1 MKKANFT
8 PLVSSFRA
16 AFSMLVLVLS
26 AFAMNAQTYNFST
39 GFIPDSPNVTDF
51 TTNVAT
57 IPAAPACP
65 GTWIVSGVRL
75 NITHTWASD
84 LDIFLVSPSGTM
96 YALSTDNGGNAG
108 PGYIDVLI
116 NLDPTKS
123 PLPPA
128 LPNTALSSGP
138 QVCSSMGTT
147 YSADCFGT
155 DANGTAVPP
164 PGVITQNIAA
174 PIAPAVGNW
183 IIRIRDD
190 TGGDTGTFV
199 SGQLI
204 FGYKTPGGALSA
216 IVTPPAP
223 VANSVATPAPTVT
236 LPFPTVTNSC
246 SPAPV
251 VTYTISPAT
260 ATPSAGTVTSAGVG
274 VQFPIGTYT
283 VTYCVTDPATSNFFV
298 TTFPVVVTDG
308 LPPTFTSMP
317 VNTTISLGAGQCNA
331 TFSYP
336 DITAN
341 DNFGFANSPS
351 RNAPASTWG
360 PNANAPYT
368 GGNGNF
374 GAAFNI
380 KNTSTSVMYIE
391 GFEVNNA
398 NGFPANTEVW
408 VTNGN
413 TYVGNLL
420 NPAAWTS
427 LGIQSVTQKAPT
439 PGGVFVGPIGDYN
452 VRLQADCLVLQ
463 PGESKGIFINGAQGY
478 TNAVGA
484 AANTSVG
491 PDMTIYT
498 GNAVTGNLAGT
509 VFGSLTYDANG
520 ANTGTSRRF
529 NGRVL
534 YRKFIPTIALSHGT
548 YTNNCPAVDVPKV
561 GITQTAGLPSGAT
574 LPVGVTKYT
583 FQAKDEAGNAKDSSF
598 TVTLTPFLAATQ
610 TLACNDMTNISLDAA
625 CKASLT
631 AGNFLTGGPYQC
643 FDFYKVEL
651 KNGSTVLGTSF
662 NGAYTGTALNTLV
675 GQPLIVQVTDAV
687 NPQNSCWG
695 KVVLEDKLPPIIT
708 CPADLTIE
716 CSANPTPGATTS
728 VPFSGALAGVPITA
742 ATGALAPTPITVTGA
757 PVGATIKKLGVS
769 VNLTQNDWFS
779 DLRITLVH
787 PDGTILEL
795 AKNVGNGTAAGTPFG
810 AGTFG
815 NNGNYI
821 FEMDDSGA
829 AKLDNTLAGAAGN
842 AAAVSGKTWK
852 PSGLP
857 FASWAGKP
865 VNGNYQLVI
874 QDGFPNAGSTIVRG
888 FTINIISDV
897 PFPSA
902 TAVDACGS
910 ATVKS
915 GDAVQNFTCAQNV
928 NISKIITRSFTA
940 TDASGNTAKCAFKIS
955 VRRAKLTDVT
965 FPIDRDGVDSPMLD
979 CSYPAAGSIPAVYGL
994 GAAYAG
1000 PFFDANGNPHP
1011 GVTGTPAPSGGGC
1024 NNVSVTYTDLKF
1036 NDVCGANGYKI
1047 VRTWKVVDWCAG
1059 TSGTR
1064 EQIIKVGDMI
1074 APVISGVPT
1083 QQFASTTASS
1093 CAATLTLAK
1102 PTVTDNCSKTTT
1114 VSASIFTD
1122 LTLTTAVGTSNPA
1135 NGLSFSDV
1143 PKSEFDAASES
1154 PIPYIVVYTAID
1166 ECGNASTSQGTL
1178 VVLDLIPPVPVCH
1191 QTLKVSLSLDGTAT
1205 IPAAQFD
1212 EGSYDNCK
1220 LGKMH
1225 VKRMGDAN
1233 SCSKIDLNKDGD
1245 VLDYVGLGQN
1255 GQLFAVAQR
1264 WDGKIDTVLAT
1275 LAASRTFSVANGI
1288 VTDTSKLHLNFATD
1302 TLITW
1307 YNPLPLTA
1315 FNNPQVQFSVNQWIP
1330 SNFNFV
1336 AQTRTLTYKPTVAA
1350 PLRSTLNWPGVGSK
1364 TAVRFIQNIYS
1375 GNIQYPIIYTSVY
1388 PYYVRTI
1395 STFFRPN
1402 PGPSQFLGLDEN
1414 ENGLADDDNYYENEY
1429 YNYFHKDVKFC
1440 CEDLGNDTLMV
1451 AVKVWDEVYNFV
1463 NYNPDIMDLLSDPD
1477 DDTKAYTD
1485 FLVPR
1490 RGNANICMSRVII
1503 EDKLPPIIFAE
1514 SNMEVCSNN
1523 ADAKAWLNSHKPQLK
1538 SLTSYPSATNP
1549 GYFDNCEATIDFTD
1563 ANSIDNCGNGTITR
1577 TWTATDK
1584 GGRKATA
1591 TQTVMSI
1598 NMSAYEVTFPANKDY
1613 TCALGGNVNPTGAG
1627 GTGEPKITTV
1637 AGSCP
1642 LVGVEYTD
1650 EIFDVVPG
1658 ACYKIL
1664 RTWKIINWCQINSS
1678 AGANTLNKN
1687 RGAECGAG
1695 TLKFSNIDPLT
1706 VAISKLTDVN
1716 DPNFKFKAKAAAIL
1730 AATCNGYDSD
1740 GYMEYTQI
1748 IKVSDNDAPILTAGT
1763 VTVKPLGKDCKV
1775 TVTATKGSATD
1786 CTKVTEESVAIYKK
1800 GAAGSETLVDTY
1812 VFGASKSWD
1821 FDATDKANYV
1831 ARYKASD
1838 KCGNFSTADVPFSTS
1853 DLKKPTPVCF
1863 TGLSA
1868 EIMPTAGTV
1877 MLMATQFN
1885 NGSYDN
1891 CTEASKLKFTIESP
1905 ASTSVPGTTAPA
1917 DGFITLACK
1926 GPKAIRLWVTD
1937 AAGNSDYCETFVD
1950 LQVNMPLAPGITV
1963 PNCSTA
1969 STAAIAGEVKT
1980 ETDKT
1985 VEGVMMQLGG
1995 SSIIQKYTPSTGY
2008 FNFLGLLPG
2017 TSYSVTPEMNVD
2029 PLNGVSTYDL
2039 VLISKHILN
2048 LQPFNSPYKWVAA
2061 DINKNG
2067 SVTTFDMVELRK
2079 LILHINSN
2087 FTSNTSWR
2095 FVDKSFAF
2103 PTTGNP
2109 IAATFPE
2116 AKNFQTLAADEQADF
2131 IGVKIGDING
2141 SAKASSKDA
2150 ASDRS
2155 KGTINVSVD
2164 EAAVI
2169 AGNEVKVTF
2178 KAADIA
2184 SIEGYQFT
2192 MNYDKAGL
2200 ELVTIEG
2207 DKANFGIIEE
2217 GVITTSWN
2225 GSTKEESLFT
2235 LVFKA
2240 KKDGQLSKMVS
2251 LNSRITKSEAYTNN
2265 ADLMDIALQFNG
2277 AKSVA
2282 QFELY
2287 QNTPNPF
2294 KGSTVIGFNLPKAEF
2309 AKVTVYDMTGR
2320 TLKVV
2325 EGDFTK
2331 GYNEV
2336 SINDIQATGVL
2347 QYKLETASNVATKSM
2362 IIVE

>member
-8 PLVSSFRA
+8 PLVSSFRS

-26 AFAMNAQTYNFST
+26 TFVMNAQTYNFST
-39 GFIPDSPNVTDF
+39 GPIGDSPAVTDF
-51 TTNVAT
+51 TTNVAAL
-57 IPAAPACP
+57 PVAPPCP
-65 GTWIVSGVRL
+65 GAWVVSGVKIT
-75 NITHTWASD
+75 ITHTWTDD

-96 YALSTDNGGNAG
+96 YSLSTDNGGTGTN
-108 PGYIDVLI
+108 GYPNVTL
-116 NLDPTKS
+116 NTDPTRS
-123 PLPPA
+123 PLPPSIA
-128 LPNTALSSGP
+128 GAVPGAGSVFSAECLGIDATNFTAI
-138 QVCSSMGTT
+138 
-147 YSADCFGT
+147 
-155 DANGTAVPP
+155 PP
-164 PGVITQNIAA
+164 PGVISQSIAA
-174 PIAPAVGNW
+174 PIAAATGNW

-190 TGGDTGTFV
+190 AGGDIGTF
-199 SGQLI
+199 SAGQLL
-204 FGYKTPGGALSA
+204 FSYKPAGGALSA
-216 IVTPPAP
+216 VVTPPAQA
-223 VANSVATPAPTVT
+223 VSTAATPIPTIT

-246 SPAPV
+246 
-251 VTYTISPAT
+251 T
-260 ATPSAGTVTSAGVG
+260 ATPTVTYSVVPATSIPAAGIVPAAG
-274 VQFPIGTYT
+274 APVQFPVGMYT
-283 VTYCVTDPATSNFFV
+283 VTYNVIDPVTGNTATTS
-298 TTFPVVVTDG
+298 FPVTVVDG
-308 LPPTFTSMP
+308 IKPTFTNMP
-317 VNTTISLGAGQCNA
+317 ANTTISLGAGQCNA
-331 TFSYP
+331 TFAFP
-336 DITAN
+336 DITAS
-341 DNFGFANSPS
+341 DNAGFANSPS

-360 PNANAPYT
+360 PNANAPYV
-368 GGNGNF
+368 GSNNGNF
-374 GAAFNI
+374 GTAFNI
-380 KNTSTSVMYIE
+380 KNTSASPMYIE

-398 NGFPANTEVW
+398 NGLPANMEVW
-408 VTNGN
+408 VSNGN

-420 NPAAWTS
+420 NVAAWTS
-427 LGIQSVTQKAPT
+427 LGIQSVTQSAPA
-439 PGGVFVGPIGDYN
+439 PGIGFLGPLGVYN
-452 VRLQADCLVLQ
+452 VRLQANCLVLQ

-478 TNAVGA
+478 TNATGA

-491 PDMTIYT
+491 PDMTIFT
-498 GNAVTGNLAGT
+498 GNAVTGNLTGT
-509 VFGSLTYDANG
+509 IFGTLTYDADG

-529 NGRVL
+529 NGKVL

-548 YTNNCPAVDVPKV
+548 YTNNCPVVDVPN
-561 GITQTAGLPSGAT
+561 
-574 LPVGVTKYT
+574 VGVTQLAGPASGANVPIGVTTYT
-583 FQAKDEAGNAKDSSF
+583 FQAKDEAGNTFNSSF

-625 CKASLT
+625 CKATLT

-643 FDFYKVEL
+643 FDLYKVEL

-675 GQPLIVQVTDAV
+675 GQPLIVQVTDAI
-687 NPQNSCWG
+687 NPANSCWG
-695 KVVLEDKLPPIIT
+695 KVVLEDKLPPVIT

-728 VPFSGALAGVPITA
+728 VPFSGVLPGLPVTAASGAMPATIVPIT
-742 ATGALAPTPITVTGA
+742 GA
-757 PVGATIKKLGVS
+757 PATATIKKVRVS
-769 VNLTQNDWFS
+769 FALQINDWFS

-787 PDGTILEL
+787 PDGTLIEL
-795 AKNVGNGTAAGTPFG
+795 AKNVGNGTAAGAAFG
-810 AGTFG
+810 AG
-815 NNGNYI
+815 NCANGGAFVFDI
-821 FEMDDSGA
+821 DDAGA
-829 AKLDNTLAGAAGN
+829 LKLDNTNACGASNAAGISGKVWQPSGAALSTLAG
-842 AAAVSGKTWK
+842 K
-852 PSGLP
+852 L
-857 FASWAGKP
+857 
-865 VNGNYQLVI
+865 VNGNYTLQI
-874 QDGFPNAGSTIVRG
+874 QDGAAGFGSTVVNNAVI
-888 FTINIISDV
+888 TITTDV
-897 PFPSA
+897 PFPAA
-902 TAVDACGS
+902 TAVDGCGGNP
-910 ATVKS
+910 TIKS
-915 GDAVQNFTCAQNV
+915 GDAVQNFTCAQNA

-940 TDASGNTAKCAFKIS
+940 TDASGNSAKCSFKIS
-955 VRRAKLTDVT
+955 VKRAKLADVT

-979 CSYPAAGSIPAVYGL
+979 CTYPAAGSIPAVYGL
-994 GAAYAG
+994 GATYAG

-1059 TSGTR
+1059 TSGTK

-1083 QQFASTTASS
+1083 QQFASTTATS
-1093 CAATLTLAK
+1093 CSATLTLAK
-1102 PTVTDNCSKTTT
+1102 PTVKDNCSATTT
-1114 VSASIFTD
+1114 VSAAIFTD

-1143 PKSEFDAASES
+1143 PKTEFDPASES
-1154 PIPYIVVYTAID
+1154 PIPYIIVYTAID
-1166 ECGNASTSQGTL
+1166 ECGNASTSQSTL

-1212 EGSYDNCK
+1212 EGSFDNCK

-1275 LAASRTFSVANGI
+1275 LAATRTFAVANGI
-1288 VTDTSKLHLNFATD
+1288 VRDLDITNAITTDTS
-1302 TLITW
+1302 ITW

-1315 FNNPQVQFSVNQWIP
+1315 FNNPQVQFAVNNWVP
-1330 SNFNFV
+1330 ANFGFV
-1336 AQTRTLTYKPTVAA
+1336 PATRTLTYLAPVPTAQ
-1350 PLRSTLNWPGVGSK
+1350 RSTLTWPGVGSK

-1375 GNIQYPIIYTSVY
+1375 GNAQYPIIYTSVY

-1395 STFFRPN
+1395 STFYKPN

-1440 CEDLGNDTLMV
+1440 CEDMGNDTLMV

-1463 NYNPDIMDLLSDPD
+1463 NYNPEIMDLMSDPD

-1490 RGNANICMSRVII
+1490 KGNANICMTRVII

-1514 SNMEVCSNN
+1514 SKMEVCSNN
-1523 ADAKAWLNSHKPQLK
+1523 ADAKAWLNANKPQLK

-1563 ANSIDNCGNGTITR
+1563 ANSIDNCGNGTIVR

-1598 NMSAYEVTFPANKDY
+1598 NMSAYAVTFPADKQY

-1627 GTGEPKITTV
+1627 GTGEPIIKNV

-1650 EIFDVVPG
+1650 EIFDIVPG

-1664 RTWKIINWCQINSS
+1664 RTWKIINWCQINTS
-1678 AGANTLNKN
+1678 AGANSLNKN
-1687 RGAECGAG
+1687 RGTECGAG
-1695 TLKFSNIDPLT
+1695 TLKYSNIDPLT
-1706 VAISKLTDVN
+1706 VAISKLTDPSDV
-1716 DPNFKFKAKAAAIL
+1716 NFKFKAKAQAIL

-1748 IKVSDNDAPILTAGT
+1748 IKVTDNDAPLLTAGT
-1763 VTVKPLGKDCKV
+1763 VKVEPIGKECKV
-1775 TVTATKGSATD
+1775 RVTAAKGSATD
-1786 CTKVTEESVAIYKK
+1786 CTKVTEESVSIYKK
-1800 GAAGSETLVDTY
+1800 GANGSETLVDTY

-1821 FDATDKANYV
+1821 FDATDKANYI

-1891 CTEASKLKFTIESP
+1891 CTEASKLKFTIEAP
-1905 ASTSVPGTTAPA
+1905 ATPGAGATAVPA

-1995 SSIIQKYTPSTGY
+1995 NSIIQKYTPSTGY

-2048 LQPFNSPYKWVAA
+2048 LQPFTSPYKWIAA

-2079 LILHINSN
+2079 LILHINTN
-2087 FTSNTSWR
+2087 FTANTSWR

-2103 PTTGNP
+2103 PTVGNP

-2192 MNYDKAGL
+2192 MNYDKAAL

-2225 GSTKEESLFT
+2225 GSTKEEALFT

-2240 KKDGQLSKMVS
+2240 KKDGQLSKLVS

-2265 ADLMDIALQFNG
+2265 SDLMDIALQFNG

-2336 SINDIQATGVL
+2336 SINDIHATGVL